1 MEKNRDHTSPTHSMA
16 AAEMFLK
23 PVLQKPPGY
32 HELHAPPETPN
43 ALSSSSTL
51 RRRPPKFMIPP
62 SFYPDKKKK
71 WSRCRV
77 FCCCFCITVAILILL
92 LIIAVSVFF
101 LWYSPRLPVV
111 RLASFRVSNF
121 NFSNGKPRDGLSHL
135 TAEASARLDFRN
147 PNGKLRYYY
156 GDADVAVSV
165 GDGDY
170 ETSLGST
177 EVKGFM
183 QKPGNR
189 TVVIVPV
196 KVKREEVDDPT
207 VKMLLAEM
215 KSKKL
220 VVKVTAKTKLGLAVG
235 RRKILTVG
243 ITLRCGGVTLQ
254 KVDKQM
260 AKCTIKMLKWYVQLL
275 LP

>member
-1 MEKNRDHTSPTHSMA
+1 MA

-51 RRRPPKFMIPP
+51 RRRPPKYMIPP

-71 WSRCRV
+71 WSRCRL
-77 FCCCFCITVAILILL
+77 FCCCFCITLAVLILL
-92 LIIAVSVFF
+92 LIITVSVFF

-121 NFSNGKPRDGLSHL
+121 NFSNGKPGDLHL
-135 TAEASARLDFRN
+135 TTEASARLDFRN
-147 PNGKLRYYY
+147 PNGKLQYYY

-177 EVKGFM
+177 KVKGFV
-183 QKPGNR
+183 QKQGNR

-196 KVKREEVDDPT
+196 KAKRQEVDDPT
-207 VKMLLAEM
+207 VKRLRAEM
-215 KSKKL
+215 KIKKL
-220 VVKVTAKTKLGLAVG
+220 VVKVTAKMKLGLAVG
-235 RRKILTVG
+235 RSKIVTLG
-243 ITLRCGGVTLQ
+243 ITLSCGGVTLQ
-254 KVDKQM
+254 MLDKQM
-260 AKCTIKMLKWYVQLL
+260 AKCTITMLKWYVLL
-275 LP
+275 LPYYDLD